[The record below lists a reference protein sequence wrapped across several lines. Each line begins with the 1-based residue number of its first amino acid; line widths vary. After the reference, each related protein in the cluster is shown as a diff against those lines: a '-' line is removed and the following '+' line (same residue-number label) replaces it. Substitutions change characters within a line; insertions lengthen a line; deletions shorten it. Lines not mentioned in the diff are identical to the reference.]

1 MKRVLPLAAGAALAL
16 SLAACGGGDD
26 EPPGTRVS
34 PRGVPFTF
42 IVPDEF
48 RNRRVRARFS
58 RGSAPL
64 AVYALDPWN
73 LVDVRRSAPR
83 MLEPDRIAEQIESSL
98 KGLGF
103 PMARARRESHGGR
116 DFVVFTVPNTVSG
129 RRTTS
134 RLYFF
139 AGGGGT
145 WEIECQSTPD
155 RARRV
160 AEACDGVVRSIDFR

>member
-1 MKRVLPLAAGAALAL
+1 MKRVLLLAAGAAVAL
-16 SLAACGGGDD
+16 TLAACGGGGD

-42 IVPDEF
+42 IVPDDF

-58 RGSAPL
+58 RGSAPI

-103 PMARARRESHGGR
+103 AKARARRETHGGR
-116 DFVVFTVPNTVSG
+116 EYVVFTVRNTVSG
-129 RRTTS
+129 RRTVS
-134 RLYFF
+134 QLYFF

-145 WEIECQSTPD
+145 WEIECQATPD
-155 RARRV
+155 RAKRV
-160 AEACDGVVRSIDFR
+160 ADACDGVVRSVDFR